1 MAGRRSDTSRSATSS
16 LTPASRKRKADEE
29 AAAPRSL
36 RRRLRSGSEQECD
49 VRAATPPP
57 AAPPDSRFF
66 DHLSMRRSRRLQA
79 IPPSLDGSVAG
90 EADADSEPEDAKNKS
105 PARKCSPGK
114 GSPVKSAGSKN
125 NKSPAPALLSVLTS
139 KRKANC
145 HTKNLNNEGHDEH
158 ECSSIDSDGEVH
170 DRIKRCP
177 VPGCDST
184 GHLSG
189 KYDQHL
195 TAITCPLYHNLT
207 AQDCIDRYQRRHKR
221 RQHVKSEADSKPV
234 LRKSPSKHSPTKADQ
249 RIHQLNEQRKREM
262 CAIFSS
268 GSPKTKQ
275 AIPLNGKGSSGREP
289 DLKGLTPIFDLDMF
303 REAQSRA
310 AEIIQE
316 QMDTSASGPAS
327 PSPHHQLKSI
337 VMGKFEM
344 DIWYSAPYPDEYLS
358 LPKLYIC
365 EFCLKYFNSPLIMKR
380 HVLKCGYK
388 YPPGDEI
395 YRKGAISFFEVD
407 GDKNKTYC
415 QNLCLLAKLFLH
427 HKTLYYDVEP
437 FRFYIMTEADQEGF
451 HLIGYFSKEKNSF
464 LNYNVSC
471 ILSLPPFQKQGYGR
485 MLIDFS
491 KLRSIARLTF
501 CFAVSHVSAAPSI
514 LRSNFLFARSFCPI
528 TCLSRGLTFLP
539 SCRLSPD
546 EEGGES
552 GIAGKAA
559 VRFGTD
565 FVSQL
570 LAVGDTGVLVQLPGE
585 QHFDPGPECGNGH

>member
-1 MAGRRSDTSRSATSS
+1 MRQMAGRRSD
-16 LTPASRKRKADEE
+16 ASRTASTSTSPTSKKRKVDEDVSPE
-29 AAAPRSL
+29 PRSL
-36 RRRLRSGSEQECD
+36 RRRLRSESEKECD
-49 VRAATPPP
+49 TSPQPASAAS
-57 AAPPDSRFF
+57 APPESQFL

-79 IPPSLDGSVAG
+79 IPPSLDGDIRPDSP
-90 EADADSEPEDAKNKS
+90 DSEPEDVKQTPVSNKTTGS
-105 PARKCSPGK
+105 RMR
-114 GSPVKSAGSKN
+114 GSPCKGPAAGSKN
-125 NKSPAPALLSVLTS
+125 HKSLPAAAANSVSPS
-139 KRKANC
+139 KRKATNS
-145 HTKNLNNEGHDEH
+145 HVKHVNNDVHDEQDN
-158 ECSSIDSDGEVH
+158 SSIDSENEVP

-207 AQDCIDRYQRRHKR
+207 PADCYERYQRRQKR
-221 RQHVKSEADSKPV
+221 RQQIESESRNKHV
-234 LRKSPSKHSPTKADQ
+234 LRKSPVKNSPTKAEH
-249 RIHQLNEQRKREM
+249 RLHQLSEQRKREM
-262 CAIFSS
+262 SAIFSS

-275 AIPLNGKGSSGREP
+275 TVTLNGKGSSGREP

-310 AEIIQE
+310 AEIIQQ
-316 QMDTSASGPAS
+316 QMDKTTGGSGSASPKSPA
-327 PSPHHQLKSI
+327 PHNQLKSI
-337 VMGKFEM
+337 VMGKYEM
-344 DIWYSAPYPDEYLS
+344 DIWYSAPYPDECLS
-358 LPKLYIC
+358 LPKLFIC
-365 EFCLKYFNSPLIMKR
+365 EFCLKYFNSPLIMRR
-380 HVLKCGYK
+380 HVLKCGYR

-437 FRFYIMTEADQEGF
+437 FRFYIMTEADSDGF

-491 KLRSIARLTF
+491 ESLLSFHLFLSTLFTTF
-501 CFAVSHVSAAPSI
+501 
-514 LRSNFLFARSFCPI
+514 
-528 TCLSRGLTFLP
+528 TFTSSSLLMP
-539 SCRLSPD
+539 
-546 EEGGES
+546 
-552 GIAGKAA
+552 
-559 VRFGTD
+559 RFG
-565 FVSQL
+565 
-570 LAVGDTGVLVQLPGE
+570 
-585 QHFDPGPECGNGH
+585 

>member
-1 MAGRRSDTSRSATSS
+1 MAGRRSDSSRPAPSAATAS
-16 LTPASRKRKADEE
+16 PAGRKRKVDEDAGRE
-29 AAAPRSL
+29 PEPRSL
-36 RRRLRSGSEQECD
+36 RRRLRSGSEKECD
-49 VRAATPPP
+49 VTPATPPS
-57 AAPPDSRFF
+57 AEPPDSRFF

-79 IPPSLDGSVAG
+79 IPPSLDGSVGAEAEAG
-90 EADADSEPEDAKNKS
+90 SDPDDQKRSATRKS
-105 PARKCSPGK
+105 SPSK
-114 GSPVKSAGSKN
+114 GPGVRSAGSKHQ
-125 NKSPAPALLSVLTS
+125 KSPAPAVLSLSPS
-139 KRKANC
+139 KRKNNS
-145 HTKNLNNEGHDEH
+145 HVRNLNHDVHEEH
-158 ECSSIDSDGEVH
+158 DCSSVDSDCDVNE
-170 DRIKRCP
+170 RIKRCP

-221 RQHVKSEADSKPV
+221 RQHIKSEAESKPV
-234 LRKSPSKHSPTKADQ
+234 LRKSPCKHSPTKAEQ
-249 RIHQLNEQRKREM
+249 RFHQLNEQRKKEM
-262 CAIFSS
+262 SAIFSS

-316 QMDTSASGPAS
+316 QMDSCASS
-327 PSPHHQLKSI
+327 PSSPKSPSAHHQLKSI
-337 VMGKFEM
+337 VMGKYEM

-358 LPKLYIC
+358 LPKLFIC

-437 FRFYIMTEADQEGF
+437 FRFYIMTEADQDGF

-491 KLRSIARLTF
+491 EFRSIAHVTFSFFLRASLARHTIAVLISGANLSFLSHSSFYPLCTLLFELT
-501 CFAVSHVSAAPSI
+501 
-514 LRSNFLFARSFCPI
+514 RNLFS
-528 TCLSRGLTFLP
+528 

-546 EEGGES
+546 KEGGES
-552 GIAGKAA
+552 GLAGKAT
-559 VRFGTD
+559 F
-565 FVSQL
+565 
-570 LAVGDTGVLVQLPGE
+570 
-585 QHFDPGPECGNGH
+585 